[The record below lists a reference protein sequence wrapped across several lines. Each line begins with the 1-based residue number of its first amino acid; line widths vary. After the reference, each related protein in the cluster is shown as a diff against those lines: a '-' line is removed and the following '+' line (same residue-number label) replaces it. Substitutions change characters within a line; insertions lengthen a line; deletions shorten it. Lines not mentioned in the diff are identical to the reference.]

1 MVEHELAN
9 LEQNVVDITKK
20 RKRDHKNIGPN
31 VGESSISSHNR
42 DDELKG
48 WLNFGVAV
56 CWNIHL
62 NEHSSSY
69 SECQPQ
75 MEVGFIPLKN

>member
-20 RKRDHKNIGPN
+20 RKRDHTNIGPN

-48 WLNFGVAV
+48 
-56 CWNIHL
+56 
-62 NEHSSSY
+62 
-69 SECQPQ
+69 
-75 MEVGFIPLKN
+75 